1 MSDVDWAP
9 LLQAVGSLA
18 GTVITIIV
26 AVYLPRAVKA
36 FEQMSGVQLDAS
48 QQASVYA
55 AADTAKKLIVS
66 MVEQGKVPL
75 AQATDPNHPVVA
87 GQALH
92 ALQRVP
98 ESAAAQN
105 VSTLAMSQIIASKV
119 ADAKPKLQLQPDVP
133 TAASDDKPLETR
145 SVPVFGGRPSGGP
158 GIVAAPLMTVDQIR
172 ADLADRTIATL
183 PGGVTP
189 PWKGTEQ

>member
-1 MSDVDWAP
+1 MSAVDWTP

-36 FEQMSGVQLDAS
+36 FEQISGVQLDAS

-55 AADTAKKLIVS
+55 AADTATRLIVS
-66 MVEQGKVPL
+66 MVEEGKVPL

-98 ESAAAQN
+98 ESATAQN
-105 VSTLAMSQIIASKV
+105 VSTLAMSQIIAGKV
-119 ADAKPKLQLQPDVP
+119 AAADPYVRPVTFPA
-133 TAASDDKPLETR
+133 TAAA
-145 SVPVFGGRPSGGP
+145 V
-158 GIVAAPLMTVDQIR
+158 TVD
-172 ADLADRTIATL
+172 
-183 PGGVTP
+183 TP
-189 PWKGTEQ
+189 PTP